1 MSDLSAR
8 PTLEPRRL
16 PEKTDDALL
25 GELRRVA
32 AVVPG
37 QALAVG
43 ILMKHGRVSRSLYN
57 KRVGGWPEALAA
69 EGLSAQSS
77 HNVATKGA
85 HPSRNMANEDTLQ
98 VVRDLA
104 VRVGVAEPTIEHVRE
119 HLSFSGYTLRT

>member
-104 VRVGVAEPTIEHVRE
+104 VRVGVAELTIEHVRE